1 MNDVDKNFFHRS
13 ISHSILFFL
22 VISPLFGKMLSKL
35 YPNDA
40 VSTKKWTLLVFLC
53 LFTHSLLDCFTNWG
67 TQLFWPSHYMV
78 SFKSIFVIDPVY
90 TIPFMILL
98 ILALIVEK
106 EDPFRR
112 VLNWTG
118 IAISTL
124 YLCFTLL
131 NKQIIDSKFEKIFE
145 NQKISYLR
153 FETKPSPLNN
163 ILWTATV
170 ETEKGF
176 YIGYYSFFDKKD
188 SVDFQYFPKNHK
200 LLKDIEFKDEIVK
213 LQTISNGY
221 YTVEEDSSGLVF
233 NDLRFGTMTGWEK
246 GGKFAFSYLITF
258 NGAGEMVVEERKKKF
273 EDIPFWLKKIG
284 NRVFGNIDTISED
297 LPTEAA
303 L

>member
-1 MNDVDKNFFHRS
+1 
-13 ISHSILFFL
+13 
-22 VISPLFGKMLSKL
+22 
-35 YPNDA
+35 
-40 VSTKKWTLLVFLC
+40 
-53 LFTHSLLDCFTNWG
+53 
-67 TQLFWPSHYMV
+67 MV

-90 TIPFMILL
+90 TLPFMVLL
-98 ILALIVEK
+98 ILALMVEK

-124 YLCFTLL
+124 YLCFTLI
-131 NKQIIDSKFEKIFE
+131 NKQLIDSKFEKIFK
-145 NQKISYLR
+145 NQDIAYLR
-153 FETKPSPLNN
+153 YETKPSPLNN
-163 ILWTATV
+163 ILWTATA

-200 LLKDIEFKDEIVK
+200 LLKDIEFKEEIIK

-221 YTVEEDSSGLVF
+221 YTAEADSNGLIF
-233 NDLRFGTMTGWEK
+233 NDLRFGTMAGWEK

-258 NGAGEMVVEERKKKF
+258 NAAGEMVVEENKKKF

-284 NRVFGNIDTISED
+284 NRAFGNKNT
-297 LPTEAA
+297 LTETPEIEAS